1 MTTPLQHFNA
11 IGHHIWLDGFS
22 RGLIESGEVGDL
34 IASGVTGMTT
44 NPALFMQALADS
56 RAYEESLVSLYSRR
70 AALADV
76 YDILLCEDAARAADL
91 LKGIYERSEGRDGYV
106 SIEVSPTV
114 SHDTGEMVRQAHTLV
129 SLVRRPNVMI
139 KIPAT
144 PEGIAAIP
152 LLVLEGMNI
161 NATLIFTVDTYE
173 QVLLAYISGLESRVA
188 QGKSIKAIAS
198 VASIFVSRWDKLVDT
213 LIGSQRLPSR
223 LKGKVGI
230 ANAKLSFN
238 LFSHYAKTPRV
249 RALISC
255 GGQLQSPLW
264 ASMRA
269 KDSEYSSLYYVQAL
283 AGPGSIST
291 LPLATLH
298 AILDSEPG
306 YNPPSKKPTDAYR
319 IIQTVESLG
328 FSLDSLGAQLLQD
341 GLTIFSAAHATAL
354 HHLAHL
360 REDYAIRKLRQV
372 GGVARK

>member
-1 MTTPLQHFNA
+1 MTTLLQHFNA
-11 IGHHIWLDGFS
+11 IGHRIWLDGFS
-22 RGLIESGEVGDL
+22 RGFVESREASNL
-34 IASGVTGMTT
+34 IAQGVTGITT

-56 RAYEESLVSLYSRR
+56 HAYEESLLSLYSRR
-70 AALADV
+70 DALADI
-76 YDILLCEDAARAADL
+76 YDTLLCEDAARAADL
-91 LKGIYERSEGRDGYV
+91 LKSTYERTGSREGYV

-114 SHDTGEMVRQAHTLV
+114 ANDTNEMVRHARALI
-129 SLVRRPNVMI
+129 SLAQRPNVMI

-152 LLVLEGMNI
+152 LLVLEGINV

-188 QGKSIKAIAS
+188 RGKSIKTIAS
-198 VASIFVSRWDKLVDT
+198 VASIFVSRWDKLVDI
-213 LIGSQRLPSR
+213 LIDNQRLPPR
-223 LKGKVGI
+223 LEGKVGI
-230 ANAKLSFN
+230 ANAKLSYN

-255 GGQLQSPLW
+255 GGQLQRPLW

-269 KDSEYSSLYYVQAL
+269 KGSGYPPLYYVQSL

-291 LPLATLH
+291 LPLATLN
-298 AILDSEPG
+298 AAQDSEPS
-306 YNPPSKKPTDAYR
+306 YDPPSKSFSDAHR
-319 IIQTVESLG
+319 VIHTVESLG
-328 FSLDSLGAQLLQD
+328 FSLESLGAQLLQD
-341 GLTIFSAAHATAL
+341 GLTVFTAAYVTAV

-372 GGVARK
+372 GGAARK